1 MKMSTGGIGAVAT
14 SQSCNARSMFPY
26 AWAWNAIGASYDPA
40 SFWESGHFSEGS
52 FDGEKTV
59 IRLSNWG
66 SFAPH
71 ADGIKIIS
79 TSSSYTAAMFHDET
93 TDVTDKSGKLDASVI
108 DFNSARYLH
117 GVFDFSGWPGSS
129 AFTGTTNYAAD
140 ADDSIGML
148 QLYVFDGSLPSFR
161 PIYVD
166 CISGYEIGGGKTIL
180 VWDLGAPYAHNL
192 YSMPEWKDLYESQP
206 FVFGATWG
214 PTSTFATD
222 DYIVWCGMVL
232 SDRILTDI
240 PLPIRTHMG

>member
-1 MKMSTGGIGAVAT
+1 
-14 SQSCNARSMFPY
+14 MFPY

-59 IRLSNWG
+59 IRLNSLG

-71 ADGIKIIS
+71 AEGIKIIWPS
-79 TSSSYTAAMFHDET
+79 GSLGVAAMFHDET

-108 DFNSARYLH
+108 DFNSVRYLH

-140 ADDSIGML
+140 TADSVGML
-148 QLYVFDGSLPSFR
+148 QLYMVTLLEGVALYP
-161 PIYVD
+161 PAYVD

-180 VWDLGAPYAHNL
+180 VWDLGAPYAYNPNSL
-192 YSMPEWKDLYESQP
+192 PEWKDFSENQP
-206 FVFGATWG
+206 VILGATWG
-214 PTSTFATD
+214 PTGTLATD